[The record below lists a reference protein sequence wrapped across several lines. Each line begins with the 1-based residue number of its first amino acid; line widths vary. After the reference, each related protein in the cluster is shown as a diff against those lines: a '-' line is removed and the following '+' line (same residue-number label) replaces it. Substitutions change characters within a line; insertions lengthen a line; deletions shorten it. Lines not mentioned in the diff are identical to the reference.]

1 VHDSTISYGFLSS
14 APPTRCGLA
23 TFTTALGSTLAALG
37 ESVSLV
43 RVVDDRGEPSTS
55 KLRPIGDLVAS
66 DHASIDETVSALNS
80 CDVAVIQHEY
90 GLYGGPDGDDVL
102 KVLDGLYVPSIAIL
116 HTVLQAPTVHQ
127 VEVLNAVI
135 ASVDL
140 AVVMTEGASTT
151 LTRLHKLGDTR
162 VQVIPHGAVSNTAAN
177 EPRATT
183 KPRILTWG
191 LIGPGKGIEWVIDAM
206 PRLRDL
212 ALKPEYVIAGQ
223 THPKVLAN
231 DGDGYRHSL
240 IRRVA
245 ANGVG
250 DMVRFDDS
258 YRDLASLNQLI
269 GSADVVLLPY
279 DSKDQATSG
288 VLVDAVAAGRP
299 VIATAFPHAVELLA
313 TGAGITV
320 AHQDTAAL
328 ARALR
333 RVLTDPELAAA
344 MAHQARVL
352 AAELSWGAVAAQFQ
366 RETRVLLE
374 YAEVS
379 A

>member
-1 VHDSTISYGFLSS
+1 
-14 APPTRCGLA
+14 LA
-23 TFTTALGSTLAALG
+23 TFTTALGSTLNGLG
-37 ESVSLV
+37 HSVSLV
-43 RVVDDRGEPSTS
+43 RVVDEPGEFSTS
-55 KLRPIGDLVAS
+55 KLRSLGELVAS
-66 DHASIDETVSALNS
+66 DQASIDQTVEALNR

-102 KVLDGLYVPSIAIL
+102 KVLDGLYVPTIAIL
-116 HTVLQAPTVHQ
+116 HTVLQAPTGHQ
-127 VEVLNAVI
+127 VDVLNAVI

-140 AVVMTEGASTT
+140 AVVMTEGAATT
-151 LTRLHKLGDTR
+151 LTRLHKVGDT
-162 VQVIPHGAVSNTAAN
+162 QIKVIPHGAAIYTTAS
-177 EPRATT
+177 EPREATR
-183 KPRILTWG
+183 PRILTWG

-206 PRLRDL
+206 VRLRDL
-212 ALKPEYVIAGQ
+212 PSKPEYVIAGQ

-231 DGDGYRHSL
+231 DGDRYRDSL

-258 YRDLASLNQLI
+258 YRDLASLNHLI
-269 GSADVVLLPY
+269 GSADVVVLPY

-299 VIATAFPHAVELLA
+299 VIATAFPHALELLA

-320 AHQDTAAL
+320 AHQDSAAL

-333 RVLTDPELAAA
+333 RVLSDPVLASA
-344 MAHQARVL
+344 MAHEARVL
-352 AAELSWGAVAAQFQ
+352 AAELSWGAVADQFE
-366 RETRVLLE
+366 RETLMLLE
-374 YAEVS
+374 YADVS